1 MKTILL
7 ALIRFYRKY
16 ISPRKPSVCKY
27 YPTCSTY
34 ALEAVER
41 FGFLKGGAL
50 AIWRILRCNPL
61 SRGGYD
67 PVPEETHKLR

>member
-41 FGFLKGGAL
+41 FGFFEGRGAF
-50 AIWRILRCNPL
+50 
-61 SRGGYD
+61 
-67 PVPEETHKLR
+67 PVADSAVQSPESGRL